1 MSNPVFLCS
10 VRFWMVL
17 LASPILLAM
26 ISVSPCMAQT
36 DDEVKRLIDQ
46 LDSPQLAV
54 RRQAAKTL
62 DEYLRDNRLTP
73 AQLSLLR
80 TYPEVP
86 TLEQRRRKEQI
97 LANWAIHF
105 PALDQ
110 AAQGYAV

>member
-1 MSNPVFLCS
+1 M
-10 VRFWMVL
+10 
-17 LASPILLAM
+17 
-26 ISVSPCMAQT
+26 
-36 DDEVKRLIDQ
+36 
-46 LDSPQLAV
+46 

-86 TLEQRRRKEQI
+86 TLEQRRRKEYI

-110 AAQGYAV
+110 ALRGTRFKTTGLGREDWNYEFGGLFGRASSNDDDPGKKLVVEIRGKE